1 MKKTKMTC
9 PMCKYYLNYDE
20 ELGSYVCTNCN
31 FSFKTRAEQT
41 EAEPDKDLSG
51 NGDNIIIPHIADG
64 DEPEET
70 EEKAEEET
78 ATVSEDTLETAEE
91 TVGEDPDEA
100 KGSLDVYV
108 LDSDLLPEPEDGD
121 AYISSDAF
129 PDEPLPDEADEPEF
143 VPAPPIQ
150 RPGSAAIG
158 NYDIERPDYSNLTA
172 PAHAE
177 EPPAYSRTESAPVRP
192 EPRRDD
198 SGSNKKAITI
208 GIIAGIACFLVA
220 GIVFKAKD
228 YDGTYRATLD
238 CTDIFTDSMGMDAD
252 LEGTIEVE
260 FILTLEK
267 GEYEMT
273 INSDKFEEDFTTYMS
288 NNMDAILKAAFG
300 TDDEDEI
307 AEYAVYMGYEDYDSL
322 KAGML
327 DEMMASVDFDDL
339 DEASDEGKYSVK
351 GDTIVFESSEGG
363 DDTEGTVK
371 DDTITIE
378 WEDEDFGDMELNFEL
393 EK

>member
-1 MKKTKMTC
+1 MKI
-9 PMCKYYLNYDE
+9 LN
-20 ELGSYVCTNCN
+20 
-31 FSFKTRAEQT
+31 
-41 EAEPDKDLSG
+41 
-51 NGDNIIIPHIADG
+51 
-64 DEPEET
+64 
-70 EEKAEEET
+70 
-78 ATVSEDTLETAEE
+78 
-91 TVGEDPDEA
+91 
-100 KGSLDVYV
+100 
-108 LDSDLLPEPEDGD
+108 
-121 AYISSDAF
+121 
-129 PDEPLPDEADEPEF
+129 
-143 VPAPPIQ
+143 
-150 RPGSAAIG
+150 
-158 NYDIERPDYSNLTA
+158 
-172 PAHAE
+172 
-177 EPPAYSRTESAPVRP
+177 
-192 EPRRDD
+192 
-198 SGSNKKAITI
+198 KAIALALCATM
-208 GIIAGIACFLVA
+208 GVAVSACGL
-220 GIVFKAKD
+220 GKS
-228 YDGTYRATLD
+228 YDGTYKATYD

-327 DEMMASVDFDDL
+327 EEMMASVDFDDL
-339 DEASDEGKYSVK
+339 DEASDEGKYTVK